1 MPSAEAFIELNKCSL
16 FVQNSAFIGGEWV
29 KATIPRDHVLG
40 TRYRGHDA
48 QGASRIA
55 PTLVAGCAVVVK
67 PPSETPCMA
76 LSLTKL
82 AIEAGFPRK
91 VIQLVARK
99 DQGVASELEVNPEG
113 TAKKVSLVF
122 GGYVP
127 IAVLEDSDLDLL
139 LRGAMFSKF
148 HCLGQTCVC
157 ANRLYVQSVVVEEF
171 SRRFVKEVEEL
182 KAVVQKAEEHILDA
196 VSKGAEMRSGGT
208 VDMHAY
214 MRCVQGTAPK
224 GLGNGFFTR
233 PTVLTGATVDMAVAK
248 DATFGPLVP
257 IFASESEEEVA
268 RLANNTEFGL
278 AGYLYSKDIG
288 LMMRT
293 AQKMQVGIYGVDTG
307 KVAAAE
313 SPFGGTKESD
323 YRLTI
328 GLKGASTA
336 LLSTKPSRLLP
347 LGT

>member
-1 MPSAEAFIELNKCSL
+1 MPSAEIFIELNNSSL
-16 FVQNSAFIGGEWV
+16 FIQNSALIGGEWV
-29 KATIPRDHVLG
+29 KATIPRDHVFG

-55 PTLVAGCAVVVK
+55 PTLAAECALVK
-67 PPSETPCMA
+67 PLSETPCMA
-76 LSLTKL
+76 FSLTKL

-91 VIQLVARK
+91 VIQLVVRK
-99 DQGVASELEVNPEG
+99 DRGVASELEVNPLIR
-113 TAKKVSLVF
+113 K
-122 GGYVP
+122 
-127 IAVLEDSDLDLL
+127 
-139 LRGAMFSKF
+139 
-148 HCLGQTCVC
+148 TCVC

-171 SRRFVKEVEEL
+171 SRRFVNEVEEL
-182 KAVVQKAEEHILDA
+182 RAVVQKAEEHILDA

-208 VDMHAY
+208 IDMHAY

-224 GLGNGFFTR
+224 GLGNGFFTQ

-248 DATFGPLVP
+248 DETFGPLVP

-268 RLANNTEFGL
+268 WLANNTEFGL
-278 AGYLYSKDIG
+278 AGYFYSKDIG

-323 YRLTI
+323 YRLEGSKHGIADYQAIKIQTTE
-328 GLKGASTA
+328 A
-336 LLSTKPSRLLP
+336 
-347 LGT
+347 

>member
-1 MPSAEAFIELNKCSL
+1 M
-16 FVQNSAFIGGEWV
+16 
-29 KATIPRDHVLG
+29 
-40 TRYRGHDA
+40 
-48 QGASRIA
+48 
-55 PTLVAGCAVVVK
+55 
-67 PPSETPCMA
+67 
-76 LSLTKL
+76 
-82 AIEAGFPRK
+82 
-91 VIQLVARK
+91 
-99 DQGVASELEVNPEG
+99 
-113 TAKKVSLVF
+113 
-122 GGYVP
+122 
-127 IAVLEDSDLDLL
+127 
-139 LRGAMFSKF
+139 
-148 HCLGQTCVC
+148 
-157 ANRLYVQSVVVEEF
+157 
-171 SRRFVKEVEEL
+171 
-182 KAVVQKAEEHILDA
+182 QKAEEHILDA

-214 MRCVQGTAPK
+214 MRCVQGMRLSVCRLSICLVCLACQFRWLHIPPPFSTCIITPLLLHDFLSISSFVTSTGTAPK

>member
-99 DQGVASELEVNPEG
+99 DQGVASELEVNPE
-113 TAKKVSLVF
+113 
-122 GGYVP
+122 
-127 IAVLEDSDLDLL
+127 
-139 LRGAMFSKF
+139 
-148 HCLGQTCVC
+148 
-157 ANRLYVQSVVVEEF
+157 
-171 SRRFVKEVEEL
+171 
-182 KAVVQKAEEHILDA
+182 
-196 VSKGAEMRSGGT
+196 
-208 VDMHAY
+208 
-214 MRCVQGTAPK
+214 GTAPK